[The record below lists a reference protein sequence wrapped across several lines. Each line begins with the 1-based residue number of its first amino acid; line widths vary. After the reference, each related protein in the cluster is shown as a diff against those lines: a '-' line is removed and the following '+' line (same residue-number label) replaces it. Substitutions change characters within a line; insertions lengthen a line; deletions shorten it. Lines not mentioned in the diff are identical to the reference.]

1 MKKFGIISLIFSF
14 MVASSLF
21 GANHDK
27 LKQDISR
34 IFTGGK
40 LDKSDIGIVAEDS
53 IADLKDLHVMVG
65 TIKGNPK
72 PFLIVYNKDTVI
84 IGSLKN
90 RKSGKDI
97 FADFI
102 KKNKTTIQKALKKI
116 KKGIASKEIANNKK
130 LISLLNGD
138 FKDITF
144 KIKGGN
150 PKGKTVYL
158 ITDPNC
164 PYCQQYEKT
173 QLAKTIKNSKEVIV
187 ASLFLN
193 IPGHETSP
201 MRASWLLEKI
211 KNNKKANK
219 LSLMHKAS
227 NSGDNTYKEV
237 DKTFAKAKIA
247 QMKKLLSLGLIA
259 GTPTIFDQ
267 KGSGVEF

>member
-21 GANHDK
+21 GANQDK
-27 LKQDISR
+27 LKQDISK

-40 LDKSDIGIVAEDS
+40 LDKSDISIIAEDS
-53 IADLKDLHVMVG
+53 IADLKDLHVMIG

-72 PFLIVYNKDTVI
+72 PFLLLYNKDTMIV
-84 IGSLKN
+84 GSIKN
-90 RKSGKDI
+90 RNSNNSI
-97 FADFI
+97 FSSFI
-102 KKNKTTIQKALKKI
+102 SKNRAKIKQALAKIQKNTV
-116 KKGIASKEIANNKK
+116 SKEVANNKK

-138 FKDITF
+138 FKDIMF

-164 PYCQQYEKT
+164 PYCQRYEKT
-173 QLAKTIKNSKEVIV
+173 QLAKTIKRSKEVIV
-187 ASLFLN
+187 APLFLN

-201 MRASWLLEKI
+201 MRASWLLEKA
-211 KNNKKANK
+211 KNNQKVDK

-227 NSGDNTYKEV
+227 NSSDNTYKEV

-247 QMKKLLSLGLIA
+247 QMRKLLSLGLIR

-267 KGSGVEF
+267 NGNPTR

>member
-1 MKKFGIISLIFSF
+1 MKKFGIISLVFGF

-21 GANHDK
+21 GANQDK

-40 LDKSDIGIVAEDS
+40 LNKSDIGIIAEDS
-53 IADLKDLHVMVG
+53 IADLKDLHVMIG

-84 IGSLKN
+84 VGSMKD

-97 FADFI
+97 FASFI
-102 KKNKTTIQKALKKI
+102 KKNKATIQKALKKI
-116 KKGIASKEIANNKK
+116 KKSAKNKEIKNNKK
-130 LISLLNGD
+130 LISLLDGD
-138 FKDITF
+138 FKDIMF
-144 KIKGGN
+144 KIKGDN

-173 QLAKTIKNSKEVIV
+173 QLIKTIKNSKEVIV
-187 ASLFLN
+187 VPLCLN

-201 MRASWLLEKI
+201 LRASWLLEKV
-211 KNNKKANK
+211 KNDQKANK

-227 NSGDNTYKEV
+227 NSNDNTYKKV
-237 DKTFAKAKIA
+237 DKKFAKARIA
-247 QMKKLLSLGLIA
+247 QMKKLLSLGLIE

-267 KGSGVEF
+267 NGIPTR